1 MSKRTMKNNGPVVA
15 VVSIVTVL
23 SGIFLYK
30 WLNTEVDLLHYD
42 ENLFTLHSQH
52 DKILWEKNH
61 PLQLSFSM
69 RHHTSKTE
77 HLKQNFQSFKQI
89 EDLLCAFIVNGK
101 EFEINGFTIQHH
113 GNPKITET
121 DNGNIVFRE
130 KDNTDF
136 PTFRFYT
143 EDIDNLGYYNR
154 TNFYSVFYTRQYS
167 KQTVQVQSKQ
177 VSGGWYT
184 LFDQHPIFKR
194 IHHVIKFRIEQFFQ
208 NDEIR

>member
-30 WLNTEVDLLHYD
+30 WLNTEVDPLHYN

-52 DKILWEKNH
+52 DKILWDKDN

-69 RHHTSKTE
+69 QGDTSKN
-77 HLKQNFQSFKQI
+77 QRFSANFQSFKQI

-101 EFEINGFTIQHH
+101 EFEINGFAIQKHED
-113 GNPKITET
+113 PKMTET
-121 DNGNIVFRE
+121 DNGKIVFR
-130 KDNTDF
+130 KVDDTGY